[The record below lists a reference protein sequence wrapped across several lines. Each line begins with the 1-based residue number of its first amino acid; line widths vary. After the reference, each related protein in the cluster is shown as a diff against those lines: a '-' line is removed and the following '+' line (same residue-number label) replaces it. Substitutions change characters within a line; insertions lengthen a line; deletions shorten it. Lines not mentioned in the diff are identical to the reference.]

1 MRGNWCAFIEAHI
14 PSETEYDALMQYQL
28 AQSNHT
34 TEAASEHASGHATEA
49 HTAESG
55 HHTDLTYWQNM
66 SAPAIIFN
74 IAPFVALLLMIAILP
89 LTSKLSHWWEHNR
102 NKLMVAGTCGL
113 IGIVLYVWPTHD
125 LVKIFH
131 TYVEYLAF
139 MALLASLFIVSG
151 GIHISGSF
159 AGSPK
164 VNTAFMA
171 IGAVLANITGTT
183 GASML
188 LIRPLI
194 RANQHREHKTHIFIF
209 FIFIVANCG
218 GLLTPLG
225 DPPLYLGFLRGVPF
239 AWTLGLIKEW
249 AFVIGVLLTIFYFLD
264 SRMFKRETGE
274 AREAIASQ
282 ALEKVEG
289 KKLHIE
295 GTFNLGLLLG
305 VVAVILASGYL
316 VFPMLSQA
324 VGHEMGDL
332 GSKAFQIVAMALLAL
347 ISFKRTPKH
356 IHEENSF
363 SFVPILEVACLFVG
377 IFGAMIPALT
387 LLEAKGA
394 SMAISVPWQYY
405 WVSGGLSGFLD
416 NAPTYV
422 TFVTLAATKTGVSPD
437 HLLELSLQ
445 QPHLLAAIS
454 CGAVMMGALSY
465 IGNGPNF
472 MVKAIAEHA
481 RIKMPS
487 FGGYLVWSGMILVPV
502 FILTTF
508 LFFLK

>member
-1 MRGNWCAFIEAHI
+1 
-14 PSETEYDALMQYQL
+14 MQYQL
-28 AQSNHT
+28 A
-34 TEAASEHASGHATEA
+34 EAPPPTSEKPNTSGHESSGHGNGHATQA
-49 HTAESG
+49 HTAPAGG
-55 HHTDLTYWQNM
+55 HHTDLSYWKNM
-66 SAPAIIFN
+66 GTGAVILN
-74 IAPFVALLLMIAILP
+74 VAPFVVLLLMIAILP
-89 LTSKLSHWWEHNR
+89 LTSKLSHWWEHNS
-102 NKLMVAGTCGL
+102 NKLLVAGICGV
-113 IGIVLYVWPTHD
+113 IGIGLYVGPTHD
-125 LVKIFH
+125 LIKIFH
-131 TYVEYLAF
+131 TYVEYVAF
-139 MALLASLFIVSG
+139 IALLASLFIVSG
-151 GIHISGSF
+151 GIHISGAF

-171 IGAVLANITGTT
+171 IGAVLANLTGTT

-239 AWTLGLIKEW
+239 AWTLGLFKEW
-249 AFVIGVLLTIFYFLD
+249 IFVIGMLLTVFYLLD
-264 SRMFKRETGE
+264 SQMYKKESPDNQ
-274 AREAIASQ
+274 IAVAQQ
-282 ALEKVEG
+282 ATEKVHG

-295 GTFNLGLLLG
+295 GQFNLGLLLG
-305 VVAVILASGYL
+305 VVGVILASGYL

-324 VGHEMGDL
+324 FGHEIGDL
-332 GSKAFQIVAMALLAL
+332 GSKAFQILAMGGIALA
-347 ISFKRTPKH
+347 SFKLTPKH
-356 IHEENSF
+356 IHEVNSF

-387 LLEAKGA
+387 LLEAKGG
-394 SMAISVPWQYY
+394 SMAISAPWQYY
-405 WVSGGLSGFLD
+405 WVSGTLSGFLD

-422 TFVTLAATKTGVSPD
+422 TFVTLAATKTGLPVEN
-437 HLLELSLQ
+437 LAQLAMQ

-454 CGAVMMGALSY
+454 CGSVMMGALSY

-487 FGGYLVWSGMILVPV
+487 FGGYMVWSGMILVPV
-502 FILTTF
+502 YILTTF

>member
-1 MRGNWCAFIEAHI
+1 
-14 PSETEYDALMQYQL
+14 MQYQL
-28 AQSNHT
+28 AQAPPHSPESPAHSTPGQTSDHT
-34 TEAASEHASGHATEA
+34 TGQNDGHATQA
-49 HTAESG
+49 HTAASGG
-55 HHTDLTYWQNM
+55 HHTDLSYWKNM
-66 SAPAIIFN
+66 GTGAVILN
-74 IAPFVALLLMIAILP
+74 VAPFVVLLLMIAILP

-102 NKLMVAGTCGL
+102 NKLLVAGLCG
-113 IGIVLYVWPTHD
+113 ITGIALYVAPTHD

-131 TYVEYLAF
+131 TYVEYVAF
-139 MALLASLFIVSG
+139 IALLASLFIVSG
-151 GIHISGSF
+151 GIHISGAF

-194 RANQHREHKTHIFIF
+194 RANQHRENKTHIFIF

-239 AWTLGLIKEW
+239 AWTLGLIKQW
-249 AFVIGVLLTIFYFLD
+249 SFVIGMLLTVFYLLD
-264 SRMFKRETGE
+264 SHMYKKESAEAKEAVAQQATET
-274 AREAIASQ
+274 
-282 ALEKVEG
+282 VEG

-305 VVAVILASGYL
+305 VVGVILASGYL
-316 VFPMLSQA
+316 VFPLLSQA
-324 VGHEMGDL
+324 LGHEMGDL
-332 GSKAFQIVAMALLAL
+332 GSKAFQIIAMGLIALA
-347 ISFKRTPKH
+347 SFKLTPKK
-356 IHEENSF
+356 IHEVNSF

-394 SMAISVPWQYY
+394 SMAIAAPWQYY

-422 TFVTLAATKTGVSPD
+422 TFVTLAASKTGLSAD
-437 HLLELSLQ
+437 NLLQLSLQ

-454 CGAVMMGALSY
+454 CGSVMMGALSY

-487 FGGYLVWSGMILVPV
+487 FGGYMVWSGMVLIPI

>member
-1 MRGNWCAFIEAHI
+1 
-14 PSETEYDALMQYQL
+14 MQYQL
-28 AQSNHT
+28 AQAPPHT
-34 TEAASEHASGHATEA
+34 PESPDHPTPGQTSDHNTTGQNNGHATQA
-49 HTAESG
+49 HTAPSGG
-55 HHTDLTYWQNM
+55 HHTDLSYWKNM
-66 SAPAIIFN
+66 GTGAVILN
-74 IAPFVALLLMIAILP
+74 VAPFVVLLLMIAILP
-89 LTSKLSHWWEHNR
+89 LTSKLSHWWEHNS
-102 NKLMVAGTCGL
+102 NKLLVAGICGL
-113 IGIVLYVWPTHD
+113 IGIALYVAPTHD

-131 TYVEYLAF
+131 TYVEYVAF
-139 MALLASLFIVSG
+139 IALLASLFIVSG
-151 GIHISGSF
+151 GIHISGAF

-249 AFVIGVLLTIFYFLD
+249 AFVIGVLLVVFYLLD
-264 SRMFKRETGE
+264 SAMYKKETAETKE
-274 AREAIASQ
+274 AVAQQ
-282 ALEKVEG
+282 ATETVAG

-295 GTFNLGLLLG
+295 GKFNLGLLLG
-305 VVAVILASGYL
+305 VVGVILASGYL
-316 VFPMLSQA
+316 VFPLLSQA
-324 VGHEMGDL
+324 LGHEMGDL
-332 GSKAFQIVAMALLAL
+332 GSKAFQIVAMGLIALA
-347 ISFKRTPKH
+347 SFKLTPQK
-356 IHEENSF
+356 IHEVNSF

-394 SMAISVPWQYY
+394 SMAISAPWQYY

-422 TFVTLAATKTGVSPD
+422 TFVTLAASKTGLSAD
-437 HLLELSLQ
+437 NLLQLSLQ

-454 CGAVMMGALSY
+454 CGSVMMGALSY

-487 FGGYLVWSGMILVPV
+487 FGGYMIWSGMVLVPI

>member
-1 MRGNWCAFIEAHI
+1 
-14 PSETEYDALMQYQL
+14 MQYQL
-28 AQSNHT
+28 AEAPPHSPDSPAHPATGHTNSSPHQST
-34 TEAASEHASGHATEA
+34 PQA
-49 HTAESG
+49 HTAASGG
-55 HHTDLTYWQNM
+55 HHTDLSYWKNM
-66 SAPAIIFN
+66 GTGAVILN
-74 IAPFVALLLMIAILP
+74 VAPFVVLLLMIAILP
-89 LTSKLSHWWEHNR
+89 LTSKLSHWWEHNS
-102 NKLMVAGTCGL
+102 NKLLVAGLCGI
-113 IGIVLYVWPTHD
+113 IGIGLYVAPTHD

-131 TYVEYLAF
+131 TYVEYVAF
-139 MALLASLFIVSG
+139 IALLASLFIVSG
-151 GIHISGSF
+151 GIHISGAF

-239 AWTLGLIKEW
+239 AWTLGLLKEW
-249 AFVIGVLLTIFYFLD
+249 LFVIGALLVVFYLLD
-264 SRMFKRETGE
+264 SAMFKKEATATKEAVAQQASET
-274 AREAIASQ
+274 
-282 ALEKVEG
+282 VEG

-295 GTFNLGLLLG
+295 GKFNLGLLLG
-305 VVAVILASGYL
+305 VVGVILASGYL
-316 VFPMLSQA
+316 VFPLLSQA
-324 VGHEMGDL
+324 LGHEMGDL
-332 GSKAFQIVAMALLAL
+332 GSKAFQIVAMGLIALA
-347 ISFKRTPKH
+347 SFKLTPKK
-356 IHEENSF
+356 IHEVNSF

-394 SMAISVPWQYY
+394 SMAISAPWQYY
-405 WVSGGLSGFLD
+405 WVSGILSGFLD

-422 TFVTLAATKTGVSPD
+422 TFVTLAASKTGLSAD
-437 HLLELSLQ
+437 NLLQLAQQ

-454 CGAVMMGALSY
+454 CGSVMMGALSY

-487 FGGYLVWSGMILVPV
+487 FGGYMVWSGMILVPIY
-502 FILTTF
+502 ILTTF

>member
-1 MRGNWCAFIEAHI
+1 
-14 PSETEYDALMQYQL
+14 MQIQL
-28 AQSNHT
+28 AEATTHESGAHSNPHEVSAVAGHT
-34 TEAASEHASGHATEA
+34 TET
-49 HTAESG
+49 G
-55 HHTDLTYWQNM
+55 HHTDLSYWQNM
-66 SAPAIIFN
+66 GTGAVIFN
-74 IAPFVALLLMIAILP
+74 VAPFVALLLMIAILP
-89 LTSKLSHWWEHNR
+89 LTSKLSHWWEHNS
-102 NKLMVAGTCGL
+102 NKLLVAGICGIL
-113 IGIVLYVWPTHD
+113 GIGLYVFPTHD

-131 TYVEYLAF
+131 TYVEYVAF
-139 MALLASLFIVSG
+139 IALLASLFIVSG
-151 GIHISGSF
+151 GIHISGAF

-171 IGAVLANITGTT
+171 IGAVLANLTGTT

-218 GLLTPLG
+218 GLLAPLG

-239 AWTLGLIKEW
+239 AWTLGLVKEW
-249 AFVIGVLLTIFYFLD
+249 AFVIGALLTIFYFLD
-264 SRMFKRETGE
+264 SRMHARETEE
-274 AREAIASQ
+274 AREAVKQQ
-282 ALEKVEG
+282 ATELVQG
-289 KKLHIE
+289 KKLYIE
-295 GTFNLGLLLG
+295 GKFNLGLLMG

-316 VFPMLSQA
+316 VFPLLSQMA
-324 VGHEMGDL
+324 GHEMGDL
-332 GSKAFQIVAMALLAL
+332 GSKGFQIVAMGLIAL
-347 ISFKRTPKH
+347 ISYKMTPKH
-356 IHEENSF
+356 IHETNSF

-387 LLEAKGA
+387 LLEAKGG
-394 SMAISVPWQYY
+394 SMAINLPWQYY

-422 TFVTLAATKTGVSPD
+422 TFVTLAASKTGLSSENLA
-437 HLLELSLQ
+437 HLAMQ

-487 FGGYLVWSGMILVPV
+487 FGGYMVWSGMVLVPL
-502 FILTTF
+502 FIVTTF

>member
-1 MRGNWCAFIEAHI
+1 
-14 PSETEYDALMQYQL
+14 MQYQL
-28 AQSNHT
+28 AQAPPHT
-34 TEAASEHASGHATEA
+34 PESPAHSATGHTSGQNNGHATQA
-49 HTAESG
+49 HTAASGG
-55 HHTDLTYWQNM
+55 HHTDLSYWKNM
-66 SAPAIIFN
+66 GTGAVILN
-74 IAPFVALLLMIAILP
+74 VAPFVVLLLMIAILP
-89 LTSKLSHWWEHNR
+89 LTSKLSHWWEHNS
-102 NKLMVAGTCGL
+102 NKLLVAGLCGI
-113 IGIVLYVWPTHD
+113 IGIGLYVAPTHD

-131 TYVEYLAF
+131 TYVEYVAF
-139 MALLASLFIVSG
+139 IALLASLFIVSG
-151 GIHISGSF
+151 GIHISGAF

-249 AFVIGVLLTIFYFLD
+249 AFVIGVLLVVFYLLD
-264 SRMFKRETGE
+264 SAMYKKETAETKEAVAQQAGE
-274 AREAIASQ
+274 T
-282 ALEKVEG
+282 VEG

-295 GTFNLGLLLG
+295 GKFNLGLLLG
-305 VVAVILASGYL
+305 VVGVILASGYL
-316 VFPMLSQA
+316 VFPLLSQA
-324 VGHEMGDL
+324 LGHEMGDL
-332 GSKAFQIVAMALLAL
+332 GSKAFQIVAMGLIALA
-347 ISFKRTPKH
+347 SFKLTPKK
-356 IHEENSF
+356 IHEVNSF

-394 SMAISVPWQYY
+394 SMAISAPWQYY

-422 TFVTLAATKTGVSPD
+422 TFVTLAASKTGLSAD
-437 HLLELSLQ
+437 NLLQLSLQ

-454 CGAVMMGALSY
+454 CGSVMMGALSY

-487 FGGYLVWSGMILVPV
+487 FGGYMIWSGMVLVPV
-502 FILTTF
+502 YILTTF

>member
-1 MRGNWCAFIEAHI
+1 
-14 PSETEYDALMQYQL
+14 MQYQL
-28 AQSNHT
+28 AQAPPHTPESPAHSTPGHT
-34 TEAASEHASGHATEA
+34 TQA
-49 HTAESG
+49 HTAPSGG
-55 HHTDLTYWQNM
+55 HHTDLSYWKNM
-66 SAPAIIFN
+66 GTGAVILN
-74 IAPFVALLLMIAILP
+74 VAPFVVLLLMIAILP
-89 LTSKLSHWWEHNR
+89 LTSKLSHWWEHNS
-102 NKLMVAGTCGL
+102 NKLLVAGICGL
-113 IGIVLYVWPTHD
+113 IGIGLYVAPTHD

-131 TYVEYLAF
+131 TYVEYVAF
-139 MALLASLFIVSG
+139 IALLASLFIVSG
-151 GIHISGSF
+151 GIHISGAF

-239 AWTLGLIKEW
+239 AWTLGLLKEW
-249 AFVIGVLLTIFYFLD
+249 AFVIGTLLVVFYLLD
-264 SRMFKRETGE
+264 SAMYKKETPE
-274 AREAIASQ
+274 NKDAVAQQ
-282 ALEKVEG
+282 ATETVAG

-295 GTFNLGLLLG
+295 GKFNLGLLLG
-305 VVAVILASGYL
+305 VVGVILASGYL
-316 VFPMLSQA
+316 VFPLLSQA
-324 VGHEMGDL
+324 LGHEMGDL
-332 GSKAFQIVAMALLAL
+332 GSKAFQIIAMGLIALA
-347 ISFKRTPKH
+347 SFKLTPKK
-356 IHEENSF
+356 IHEVNSF

-394 SMAISVPWQYY
+394 SMAISAPWQYY
-405 WVSGGLSGFLD
+405 WVSGILSGFLD

-422 TFVTLAATKTGVSPD
+422 TFVTLAASKTGLSAD
-437 HLLELSLQ
+437 NLLQLSLQ

-454 CGAVMMGALSY
+454 CGSVMMGALSY

-487 FGGYLVWSGMILVPV
+487 FGGYMVWSGMILVPIY
-502 FILTTF
+502 ILTTF